1 MVELKLLPARPRT
14 GGSTPHSLPSTPAS
28 GARRQRQAV
37 GFTNRSRPGTAVAAA
52 SAAEGECWARSADDR
67 PRTSHGGFERER
79 ERRVVGAE
87 QEERGSW
94 ESARAPLRDDVF
106 DSQRGH
112 AGELAIRDL
121 HTKMHGSMTRPGSR
135 GKPLQRQVREKILK
149 HCLNLG
155 PVLRQHAGN
164 GYITP
169 RGMRA
174 ALASLPQL
182 KLTDEVCALRRVGML
197 LHRRSQC

>member
-28 GARRQRQAV
+28 GSRRQRQAV
-37 GFTNRSRPGTAVAAA
+37 GFTNRSRPGTAVAPA
-52 SAAEGECWARSADDR
+52 SGAEGEWARSTDER

-79 ERRVVGAE
+79 ERRVVDAE
-87 QEERGSW
+87 REERGSW
-94 ESARAPLRDDVF
+94 ESARVPPRDDVF
-106 DSQRGH
+106 ESQRFH
-112 AGELAIRDL
+112 AGEHAIRDI
-121 HTKMHGSMTRPGSR
+121 HTNMHGSMTRPGSR

-164 GYITP
+164 GYISP

-182 KLTDEVCALRRVGML
+182 KLTDEVCALQRVSMLMRRK
-197 LHRRSQC
+197 RQC